1 MPISFLGS
9 STAVQA
15 FKVARGLFSNSCL
28 ASSPEADV
36 IAILNRVHSHMVRFS
51 FRLFKF
57 SKCFLGRLVCRNHEP
72 RQQTIHARIST
83 SRVVVQCRATGV
95 SKQ

>member
-15 FKVARGLFSNSCL
+15 FEVARGLFSNSRL

-51 FRLFKF
+51 FHLLKF

-72 RQQTIHARIST
+72 RQQTIRTRIST
-83 SRVVVQCRATGV
+83 SHVVVQCRAASV
-95 SKQ
+95 SE

>member
-15 FKVARGLFSNSCL
+15 FEVARGLFSNSRL

-36 IAILNRVHSHMVRFS
+36 IATLNRVHSHMVRF
-51 FRLFKF
+51 FLFVY
-57 SKCFLGRLVCRNHEP
+57 SNFLNVF
-72 RQQTIHARIST
+72 
-83 SRVVVQCRATGV
+83 
-95 SKQ
+95 